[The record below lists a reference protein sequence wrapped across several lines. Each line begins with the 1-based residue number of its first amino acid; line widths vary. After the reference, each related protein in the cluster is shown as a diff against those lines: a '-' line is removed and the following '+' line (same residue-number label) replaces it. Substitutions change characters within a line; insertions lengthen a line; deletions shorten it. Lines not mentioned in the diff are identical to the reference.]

1 MMETTD
7 LAPIARR
14 HGLRPLSR
22 AIEALQEAFA
32 AGIHAART
40 PSSAA
45 RPGRRPYGSTI
56 EESLVLTS
64 IVARRSAGLSW
75 RAIAA
80 ELTAA
85 GVMQRNGRVWTVGA
99 LHRVATR
106 PQNDVR
112 TPANA

>member
-1 MMETTD
+1 MSD
-7 LAPIARR
+7 QRFAAIARR
-14 HGLRPLSR
+14 HDIRPISR
-22 AIEALQEAFA
+22 AVDALREAFT
-32 AGIHAART
+32 AGVSAART
-40 PSSAA
+40 PSSTA
-45 RPGRRPYGSTI
+45 RPGRRPYGFTI

-85 GVMQRNGRVWTVGA
+85 GVTQRNGRVWTVGA

-112 TPANA
+112 TPAVK